1 MSREFTVRLM
11 NKILFPVD
19 LSDVAGKTAP
29 VVSEVAVKFDAQVHF
44 IFVIPLLGHCMSSY
58 LLHPYI
64 RDFDSEIE
72 EGAMMKLREF
82 MAARFDGAFCDLRI
96 VLGDPAEE
104 ILKYAQSEGIDLI
117 IIGTHG
123 KKGIEHGIFG
133 SVAERVKNESRIPVL
148 TIDPYKE
155 WDDEH
160 SVLESLAM
168 EDMAI
173 AS

>member
-1 MSREFTVRLM
+1 MQLDK
-11 NKILFPVD
+11 KILFPVD
-19 LSDVAGKTAP
+19 LSDVAAKTAP
-29 VVSEVAVKFDAQVHF
+29 VVCEMVGKLEAQVHL
-44 IFVIPLLGHCMSSY
+44 IFVIPLLGHCTSSY
-58 LLHPYI
+58 LFHPYI
-64 RDFDSEIE
+64 REFDSEIE

-82 MAARFDGAFCDLRI
+82 MAAPFDGAFCDLRI
-96 VLGDPAEE
+96 VFGDPAEE